1 VSSSAFS
8 AELIAD
14 VRLRWVVLLS
24 GGTLAALGLLVI
36 WLLPVHVSLRVTGA
50 AAWAVASGIE
60 QRRLWRAY
68 SRYVGLRVCHDGAV
82 YVRRRGGDWQTAWL
96 LPGSL
101 LLRRTAWIRIQS
113 ERGEVFAELLRGQC
127 RRSANWRR
135 LHVIWRHIGA
145 APGSC

>member
-1 VSSSAFS
+1 MSSSAFS
-8 AELIAD
+8 AEFIAD
-14 VRLRWVVLLS
+14 LRLRGAVLLS
-24 GGTLAALGLLVI
+24 GAMLAALGLLVI
-36 WLLPVHVSLRVTGA
+36 MLLPVHLALRVTGA

-60 QRRLWRAY
+60 LAGLRRAY
-68 SRYVGLRVCHDGAV
+68 SLYVGLRIGHDGV
-82 YVRRRGGDWQTAWL
+82 VQVQKRGGDWQPARL

-101 LLRRTAWIRIQS
+101 LLRRAAWIRVQS
-113 ERGEVFAELLRGQC
+113 EHGEVFAELLRGAC